1 MLTIT
6 LVLTQGVVGCTQDT
20 IIYPNPEF
28 GYSVE
33 MPKNWV
39 VIEEPRNI
47 LGHILEDTIG
57 FQSELSR
64 DADWVHVEVKTA
76 DLGWDIGDVRFSD
89 GNEYKIHK
97 YGENGY
103 LVENR
108 SLSTVSDRKWKLIYY
123 IEHDKK
129 LYTITF
135 NDNGTSKKVFVT
147 IDGYGK
153 VNY

>member
-6 LVLTQGVVGCTQDT
+6 LVLTQGLAGCAQETT
-20 IIYPNPEF
+20 TYHNLEF
-28 GYSVE
+28 GYSIE
-33 MPKNWV
+33 MPNNWV

-47 LGHILEDTIG
+47 IGYKLEDTIG

-64 DADWVHVEVKTA
+64 DADWVYVRVESVNVWW
-76 DLGWDIGDVRFSD
+76 DLGDVRFYD

-97 YGENGY
+97 YGDNGY
-103 LVENR
+103 IVESR
-108 SLSTVSDRKWKLIYY
+108 SFSTLSDRKWKVIYY
-123 IEHDKK
+123 IKHERK

-135 NDNGTSKKVFVT
+135 NDKGTPKKIYVA